1 MSTPSPVRLL
11 DLATAYQRSKVLFAL
26 IELDVATLVAGG
38 ANSVAQ
44 LAPVLGTDPIA
55 TDRFLNACVAIGLL
69 ERRGGVFRNTP
80 EVERFLVRGTPTY
93 LGQAFRRYDRDSY
106 PAWQD
111 LTGRLRS
118 WHSGVTQPV
127 PPPTG
132 DEAAAAR
139 AQHELVLLTGEA
151 LAETVD
157 LSRQRRLLDLGGG
170 TGAMS
175 IALCRRH
182 PELLAVVFETPGVA
196 AVARSVIGD
205 SGVSG
210 RIQVIEGDFATD
222 PLPEGCDVVLLA
234 NLLSVATPRA
244 NQALLGRIFDLLPS
258 GGRVLLSGWMLD
270 EGRTSPLLP
279 VLFCLEDINWGA
291 PDVEHT
297 AATYA
302 SWLSAAGFRDIE
314 RATYYP
320 PTSAVAARKP

>member
-38 ANSVAQ
+38 ASSVAQ
-44 LAPVLGTDPIA
+44 LAPLLGTDPIA

-69 ERRGGVFRNTP
+69 ERERGEFRNTP
-80 EVERFLVRGTPTY
+80 EVERFLVRGTETY

-111 LTGRLRS
+111 LTERLRS
-118 WHSGVTQPV
+118 WHSGVTQPA
-127 PPPTG
+127 PPPSV
-132 DEAAAAR
+132 DDAAAAR

-151 LAETVD
+151 LAGTID
-157 LSRQRRLLDLGGG
+157 LSQQRRLLDLGGA

-175 IALCRRH
+175 IALCRRY
-182 PELLAVVFETPGVA
+182 PDLDAVVFEVPTIA
-196 AVARSVIGD
+196 AVARSTISA
-205 SGVSG
+205 SGLAG
-210 RIQVIEGDFATD
+210 RIQVTEGDFATD
-222 PLPEGCDVVLLA
+222 PLPAECDVVLLA

-244 NQALLGRIFDLLPS
+244 NQTLFGRIFDLLPS

-279 VLFCLEDINWGA
+279 VLLCLEDINWGA
-291 PDVEHT
+291 ADVEQT
-297 AATYA
+297 ATTYA
-302 SWLSAAGFRDIE
+302 SWLTAAGFEDIE
-314 RATYYP
+314 RAPYYP
-320 PTSAVAARKP
+320 PTSVVAARKP

>member
-1 MSTPSPVRLL
+1 MSISSPARLL

-38 ANSVAQ
+38 ASSVAQ
-44 LAPVLGTDPIA
+44 LAPLLGTDPIA

-69 ERRGGVFRNTP
+69 ECERGKFRNTP
-80 EVERFLVRGTPTY
+80 DVERFLVRGTPTY

-106 PAWQD
+106 PAWQG
-111 LTGRLRS
+111 LTERLRS
-118 WHSGVTQPV
+118 WSSGVTPLAS
-127 PPPTG
+127 PPSG
-132 DEAAAAR
+132 DEAAAAL

-151 LAETVD
+151 LAETID
-157 LSRQRRLLDLGGG
+157 LSHQRRLLDLGGG

-175 IALCRRH
+175 IALCRRYL
-182 PELLAVVFETPGVA
+182 ELEAIVYEMPAIA
-196 AVARSVIGD
+196 AVARVTIGAAGL
-205 SGVSG
+205 SE

-222 PLPEGCDVVLLA
+222 ALPAGCDAVLLA

-244 NQALLGRIFDLLPS
+244 NQTLFGRIFDRLPS
-258 GGRVLLSGWMLD
+258 GGRVLLSGWMLE

-291 PDVEHT
+291 ADVEQT

-302 SWLSAAGFRDIE
+302 SWLTAAGFREIE
-314 RATYYP
+314 RAPYYP
-320 PTSAVAARKP
+320 PTSVVSARKP